1 MKMFFISV
9 IMILFSEIVFCQQ
22 IRFGLDPGFA
32 LSRGDYRPHEGLDR
46 RIIGRDDDTPR
57 DANYQW
63 RDLHQFLTI

>member
-46 RIIGRDDDTPR
+46 RIIGGFDGGALLEIGVAPSLSF
-57 DANYQW
+57 NPK
-63 RDLHQFLTI
+63 